1 MSEEYKGEITVEG
14 HVGTWY
20 IIDNCIYDGKRVY
33 LLEHETYGDDA
44 ACLIVDEDFNL
55 IMEDVWNGFEEL
67 DY

>member
-14 HVGTWY
+14 YAGTWY
-20 IIDNCIYDGKRVY
+20 IIDNCIYDGKKVY